1 MTGMRLRITQS
12 SKRRA
17 LVLLAVVSLVGGAG
31 TATAQTELPGTEAFN
46 TIDSVVVVY
55 PSGPGEDVEIN
66 HLSGLRR
73 AGFLKNLLGVD
84 AEYAADGELTEAQ
97 RSKHLLLLGWN
108 NRLLGTEQAPSL
120 FEYSDEGGTFLD
132 SVSIGPGEDLM
143 FSTASPYNSERR
155 LFFWSRIDLELDKF
169 SVLPFLGSDWAVF
182 RGYEVVRQGMFL
194 DRAAWP
200 PQRNPYAE
208 AAHPNFR
215 DAYAERGKS
224 EHYTIHYPPG
234 GLSEEEHR
242 AILEARE
249 RALSVAIAGL
259 GNPGDGF
266 HIDLYVFTDAEDK
279 EVLTGVPDPVHSL
292 GRRLE
297 LHMQR
302 QHAHSDN
309 PHEEIHLLAQYRFGP
324 CHHTA
329 LHEGLA
335 MALERPA
342 SGSEL
347 AVYAAALVAQDSVP
361 SLEELLDE
369 EGVRVLNR
377 GGLGFPAA
385 GMMVSW
391 ILEHGGTSVLG
402 EVYSSEPLTETE
414 LARAMGLAPDQ
425 ADTAFAKW
433 VGALAAKGEKE
444 YRFREARAEARRF
457 AQLEDWAG
465 AVEQLTAA
473 LELRPGDVETL
484 YRLAL
489 VEVRADLIAPAETH
503 LRRILA
509 AESELA
515 PTDQR
520 LVIFANYHLGQVLER
535 SDQPEEARKHYLR
548 MLEYPDRHDSHR
560 MAREALSTEPSVES
574 Q

>member
-1 MTGMRLRITQS
+1 
-12 SKRRA
+12 
-17 LVLLAVVSLVGGAG
+17 LVGGAG
-31 TATAQTELPGTEAFN
+31 TASAQAELPGTEAFN

-66 HLSGLRR
+66 RLSGQRR

-84 AEYAADGELTEAQ
+84 AEYAADDEVTETQ

-120 FEYSDEGGTFLD
+120 FERSDEGGTFLG

-143 FSTASPYNSERR
+143 LSTASPYNDERR

-169 SVLPFLGSDWAVF
+169 SVLPFLGSDWAVY

-200 PQRNPYAE
+200 PQRNLYAE
-208 AAHPNFR
+208 AEHPDFR
-215 DAYAERGKS
+215 KAFTEHGES
-224 EHYTIHYPPG
+224 EHYTIHYRPG
-234 GLSEEEHR
+234 GLSEKEHQ
-242 AILEARE
+242 AVLEARE
-249 RALSVAIAGL
+249 RALSLAIAGL
-259 GNPGDGF
+259 GDPGDGF
-266 HIDLYVFTDAEDK
+266 RIELYVFTDADDK
-279 EVLTGVPDPVHSL
+279 EALTGVPDPVHSL
-292 GRRLE
+292 GRPLE

-335 MALERPA
+335 MAFERPA

-347 AVYAAALVAQDSVP
+347 AVYAAALVAQDAVP
-361 SLEELLDE
+361 SLAELLDE
-369 EGVRVLNR
+369 EGVRVLNQR
-377 GGLGFPAA
+377 GLGFPAA

-391 ILEHGGTSVLG
+391 ILEQGSTSVLSK
-402 EVYSSEPLTETE
+402 VYSSEPLTETE
-414 LARAMGLAPDQ
+414 LARAVSLAPEQ
-425 ADTAFAKW
+425 ANASYAKW
-433 VGALAAKGEKE
+433 VGALAAKGESE

-457 AQLEDWAG
+457 AQVEAWAA
-465 AVEQLTAA
+465 AVQQLTAA
-473 LELRPGDVETL
+473 LELRPGDMETL

-489 VEVRADLIAPAETH
+489 VEVRADLLAPAETH

-509 AESELA
+509 AESEIA

-520 LVIFANYHLGQVLER
+520 LVIFANYHLAQLLER
-535 SDQPEEARKHYLR
+535 SDRPEEAKKHYLR

-560 MAREALSTEPSVES
+560 MAREALAGEPAGGGR
-574 Q
+574 